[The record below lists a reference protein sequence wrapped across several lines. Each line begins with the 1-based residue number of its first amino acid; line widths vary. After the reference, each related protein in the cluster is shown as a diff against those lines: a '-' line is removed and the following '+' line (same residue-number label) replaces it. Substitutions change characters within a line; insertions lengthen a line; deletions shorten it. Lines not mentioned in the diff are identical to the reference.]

1 MSKNIN
7 FVAIGSTLVGVG
19 LLLLLEKKIK
29 SNNSEKKQKKYDKE
43 QAQIE
48 EDINIERTRLYD
60 DWHVNSA

>member
-1 MSKNIN
+1 MSNKIN

-29 SNNSEKKQKKYDKE
+29 SNNSEKKQKEDEKE

-48 EDINIERTRLYD
+48 EDINRERTRLYD
-60 DWHVNSA
+60 DWHANSA